1 MALVLKMEDIRQDQ
15 EIANLQQTKV
25 NLTTYNAAI
34 NAINSKIDEL
44 TSDIE
49 KGDAAVK
56 AYVESLVQKLKDG
69 EVKSLQDAI
78 NLLNADAK
86 TEGSVDYKISK
97 AVNELVGGAPATLDT
112 LKEIVDYIKK
122 NDVDLENLINAVNA
136 KAESI
141 VGNAS
146 DNYNTL
152 GKIESRIKELQTVVA
167 NDKTDVDD
175 KINNVL
181 LSIPVYAYDNDKAI
195 SEDNKVTLSHVPYGD
210 IMGHVASL
218 YFLDA
223 DGNIVMLPEVTV
235 VKDPNDKTGKVY
247 ELQIPDTFEKDFNV
261 KLAECKAALQYFWRP
276 IDNK

>member
-1 MALVLKMEDIRQDQ
+1 MALVLKIENIRQNE

-34 NAINSKIDEL
+34 NAINGKIDTL
-44 TSDIE
+44 TTNME

-56 AYVESLVQKLKDG
+56 AYAESLVQNLKNG
-69 EVKSLQDAI
+69 EVKALQDAI

-97 AVNELVGGAPATLDT
+97 AISELVDGSPATLST

-122 NDVDLENLINAVNA
+122 NDINLENLIDSVNA
-136 KAESI
+136 KVASI

-146 DNYNTL
+146 ADYNTL
-152 GKIESRIKELQTVVA
+152 DKIESRIKELQAVVA
-167 NDKTDVDD
+167 NDKADVDN

-181 LSIPVYAYDNDKAI
+181 LSIPVYAYDDDKTI
-195 SEDNKVTLSHVPYGD
+195 SKDNKVTLSHVPYGD

-223 DGNIVMLPEVTV
+223 DENIVMLPEVTV

-247 ELQIPDTFEKDFNV
+247 DLQIPDTFEKDFNV